1 MEPGRPSASNCQ
13 NAAMFRL
20 LNVEGQ
26 AALEVDGAWYAVDRL
41 GDDPALSDPMQ
52 AIARFAE
59 LHELTRIVADADE
72 EGAGALVASAR
83 LDHTDVRRLGPAVPN
98 PSKVI
103 AIGLNYR
110 SHAQESNLELPPS
123 PIAFTKFPSCLA
135 GPRDDIELS
144 GDRVD
149 WEVELVVVI
158 GIGGRRIEA
167 DRAWSHVAG
176 VTLGQDIS
184 DRAVQLIGSPPQFSL
199 GKSFDTFGPIGPA
212 VVSVDSFDDP
222 DDIEL
227 WCEVDDE
234 RMQHSRTSDLIFGVP
249 ELVASLSAVMTLCPG
264 DVIFTGTPGGVG
276 MGRGRFLRP
285 GNVVSSVAV
294 GIGELANRCVAPG

>member
-1 MEPGRPSASNCQ
+1 
-13 NAAMFRL
+13 
-20 LNVEGQ
+20 
-26 AALEVDGAWYAVDRL
+26 
-41 GDDPALSDPMQ
+41 
-52 AIARFAE
+52 
-59 LHELTRIVADADE
+59 
-72 EGAGALVASAR
+72 
-83 LDHTDVRRLGPAVPN
+83 
-98 PSKVI
+98 
-103 AIGLNYR
+103 
-110 SHAQESNLELPPS
+110 
-123 PIAFTKFPSCLA
+123 
-135 GPRDDIELS
+135 
-144 GDRVD
+144 
-149 WEVELVVVI
+149 
-158 GIGGRRIEA
+158 
-167 DRAWSHVAG
+167 
-176 VTLGQDIS
+176 
-184 DRAVQLIGSPPQFSL
+184 VQLGGKPPQFSL

-212 VVSVDSFDDP
+212 VVSVDSLDDP